1 MIATQKDVMNQQ
13 ITDKLTKYFSKYELK
28 KYPKGKLITLANQE
42 PAGISLLVSGLVE
55 QYDITPEGNKL
66 TVNVYKPPAFFPMS
80 WAINKTPNAYFF
92 SALTDVELKQ
102 ANADETVAFLKANP
116 DVMFD
121 LLSRVYRGT
130 DALLRRLMLAASGIA
145 ASRLI
150 FELLI
155 EAYRFGIESNDGT
168 VLVKVKQSVLAARSG
183 LARETVSRELH
194 KLEQEN
200 LITRSKQE
208 ITIDIKSLE
217 QKLDFNI

>member
-42 PAGISLLVSGLVE
+42 PTGISLLVSGLVE

-92 SALTDVELKQ
+92 GALTDVELKQ
-102 ANADETVAFLKANP
+102 ADADETVAFLKANP

-155 EAYRFGIESNDGT
+155 EAYRFGIENNDGT

-194 KLEQEN
+194 KLEQES

-217 QKLDFNI
+217 QKLDFSI

>member
-80 WAINKTPNAYFF
+80 WAINKTPSAYFF

>member
-1 MIATQKDVMNQQ
+1 MNQH
-13 ITDKLTKYFSKYELK
+13 ITDKLVEYFSQCKPQ

-80 WAINKTPNAYFF
+80 WAINKTPNTYFF
-92 SALTDVELKQ
+92 GALTDVTLKQ
-102 ANADETVAFLKANP
+102 ADPDQTVAFLKANP

-121 LLSRVYRGT
+121 LLSRVYKGT
-130 DALLRRLMLAASGIA
+130 DALLRRLMVAASGIA
-145 ASRLI
+145 SSRLI
-150 FELLI
+150 LELLL
-155 EAYRFGIESNDGT
+155 EAYRFGKENNDGM
-168 VLVKVKQSVLAARSG
+168 VLVQVRQSVLASRSG

-200 LITRSKQE
+200 LIIRSNHE
-208 ITIDIKSLE
+208 VTINIKRLA
-217 QKLDFNI
+217 QKLDFTI